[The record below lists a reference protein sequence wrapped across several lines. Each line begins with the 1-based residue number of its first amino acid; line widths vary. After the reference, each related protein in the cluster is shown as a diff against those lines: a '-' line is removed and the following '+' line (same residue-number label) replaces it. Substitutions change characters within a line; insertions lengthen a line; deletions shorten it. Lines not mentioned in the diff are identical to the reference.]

1 MPAEK
6 IYALVTGAAAGIG
19 FATSE
24 RLAQDG
30 FHVTMIDRDRKVG
43 ASAERLAAKGLDVTF
58 RQCDV
63 TDEKSVQEI
72 VTSLP
77 FVNAVVN
84 CAGVLRESP
93 MFETPLEDFR
103 REYEVNLIAT
113 FIVARCAACRMP
125 SGGKIVNIA
134 SRAFLGDTESASYV
148 SSKGAVVS
156 LTRALAMELVGKGI
170 SVNAIAPGM
179 IDTEMSRNV
188 TPERFQATLR
198 AQPTG
203 KAGRPEDVAH
213 AISFLASPKTD
224 FITGQVLLVDGG
236 KSLGRLTPGA

>member
-1 MPAEK
+1 MSTEK

-24 RLAQDG
+24 RLAEDG
-30 FHVTMIDRDRKVG
+30 FHVTMIDRDKKV
-43 ASAERLAAKGLDVTF
+43 AESAERLAAKGLDVVSSC
-58 RQCDV
+58 CDV
-63 TDEKSVQEI
+63 TDEKSVER
-72 VTSLP
+72 VVAGLP
-77 FVNAVVN
+77 HVNAAVN
-84 CAGVLRESP
+84 CAGILRESP
-93 MFETPLEDFR
+93 MFATPIEDFR
-103 REYEVNLIAT
+103 KEYEVNLIAT
-113 FIVARCAACRMP
+113 FIVARCAARRMP
-125 SGGKIVNIA
+125 AGGKIVNIT

-188 TPERFQATLR
+188 TPERFQATLQ

-203 KAGRPEDVAH
+203 KAGKPQDVAH
-213 AISFLASPKTD
+213 AISFLASPRTD